1 MRQCI
6 DGKVGISGLWVGESS
21 KITPTTQPEVLERI
35 LVSDPPP
42 MSGRMPS
49 TFRGLYAAAALVL
62 IFAGLREASSLLVPV
77 VFAGFITVLL
87 APLVSHLRRFGVP
100 VPIAVPLLI
109 VGLIAIVFLVGS
121 FVGSSL
127 NEFAIAMPRYQ
138 EKVMKLVTSLT
149 DWLSNHGV
157 RTNVGKLMAS
167 VDAAKVLAVVGNA
180 LTQLA
185 SLLSYTI
192 LVILMVVFLLFDAV
206 DLPARLRLAFR
217 RPEEELERV
226 RHVASEIKHYIV
238 LKTYLCLTTSTVT
251 LIVCYVMGVDFAP
264 LWALLALILGYV
276 PNIGPIV
283 ASAPPVLLAL
293 LQKGPGP
300 MMVVLG
306 LLATLHTLVGNVIE
320 PQLLG
325 RRLGLNSF
333 VVFVSLIVWGWIWGA
348 GGMLLSVP
356 LTMTIKIML
365 ENSRDWSWLAI
376 MMGSSGRETPSARSA
391 KV

>member
-1 MRQCI
+1 M
-6 DGKVGISGLWVGESS
+6 SS
-21 KITPTTQPEVLERI
+21 REH
-35 LVSDPPP
+35 
-42 MSGRMPS
+42 S

-62 IFAGLREASSLLVPV
+62 IIAGLREASSLLVPV
-77 VFAGFITVLL
+77 VFAGFITILL
-87 APLVSHLRRFGVP
+87 APLVAHLRRFGVP
-100 VPIAVPLLI
+100 VSVAIPLLI
-109 VGLIAIVFLVGS
+109 VALIALVFLVGS

-127 NEFAIAMPRYQ
+127 NAFAVAMPRYQ
-138 EKVMKLVTSLT
+138 EKVLNLVSSFTE
-149 DWLSNHGV
+149 WLRGHGI
-157 RTNVGKLMAS
+157 RTNVATLMAS
-167 VDAAKVLAVVGNA
+167 VDAAKVLTLVGDA

-192 LVILMVVFLLFDAV
+192 LVLLMVVFLLFDAI

-238 LKTYLCLTTSTVT
+238 LKTYLCLTTGTVT
-251 LIVCYVMGVDFAP
+251 LIVLTIMGVDFAP
-264 LWALLALILGYV
+264 LWAVLALFLGYV

-300 MMVVLG
+300 MMIVLS
-306 LLATLHTLVGNVIE
+306 LLATLHTVVGNVIE

-325 RRLGLNSF
+325 RRLGLSSF

-365 ENSRDWSWLAI
+365 GNSRDWRWLAV
-376 MMGSSGRETPSARSA
+376 MMGSGSEQRSA
-391 KV
+391 SVSAKA

>member
-1 MRQCI
+1 MPLTNDQP
-6 DGKVGISGLWVGESS
+6 VGAQVVSESAPLS
-21 KITPTTQPEVLERI
+21 VRATA
-35 LVSDPPP
+35 
-42 MSGRMPS
+42 

-62 IFAGLREASSLLVPV
+62 IIAGLREASGILVPV
-77 VFAGFITVLL
+77 AFAAFITVLL
-87 APLVSHLRRFGVP
+87 APVVRLLRRYGVP
-100 VPIAVPLLI
+100 VAIAIPLL
-109 VGLIAIVFLVGS
+109 VLAVIALLVLAGS

-127 NEFAIAMPRYQ
+127 NAFAVAMPQYQ
-138 EKVMKLVTSLT
+138 EKVLDIVASLT
-149 DWLSNHGV
+149 LWLRSHGI
-157 RTNVGKLMAS
+157 RPNVTQLMAT
-167 VDAAKVLAVVGNA
+167 VNTGKVLTIVGNA

-192 LVILMVVFLLFDAV
+192 LVLLMVVFLLFDAA

-217 RPEEELERV
+217 RPEEELEQV

-251 LIVCYVMGVDFAP
+251 LIVLTILGVDFAP

-276 PNIGPIV
+276 PNIGPFV

-293 LQKGPGP
+293 LQKGPGH
-300 MMVVLG
+300 MMIVLG
-306 LLATLHTLVGNVIE
+306 LLATLHTVVGNVIE

-325 RRLGLNSF
+325 RRLGLSSF

-356 LTMTIKIML
+356 LTMTIKILL
-365 ENSRDWSWLAI
+365 ENSSEWRWLAVLTGSGAESQR
-376 MMGSSGRETPSARSA
+376 GSSPSSGGKA
-391 KV
+391 

>member
-1 MRQCI
+1 M
-6 DGKVGISGLWVGESS
+6 
-21 KITPTTQPEVLERI
+21 
-35 LVSDPPP
+35 SDPPP
-42 MSGRMPS
+42 MSSRAPS
-49 TFRGLYAAAALVL
+49 TFSGLYAAAALVL
-62 IFAGLREASSLLVPV
+62 IIAGLREASSLLVPV
-77 VFAGFITVLL
+77 MFAGFITVLL
-87 APLVSHLRRFGVP
+87 APAVSRLRRFGVP
-100 VPIAVPLLI
+100 ASIGIPLLI
-109 VGLIAIVFLVGS
+109 VAMIAVVFLVGS

-127 NEFAIAMPRYQ
+127 NAFAIAMPRYQ
-138 EKVMKLVTSLT
+138 EKVLSLVSSSTL
-149 DWLSNHGV
+149 WLQNHGI
-157 RTNVGKLMAS
+157 RTNVTTLMAS
-167 VDAAKVLAVVGNA
+167 VDAAKVLTFVGDA

-192 LVILMVVFLLFDAV
+192 LVMLMVVFLLFDAI

-251 LIVCYVMGVDFAP
+251 LIVLTVMGVDFAP
-264 LWALLALILGYV
+264 LWAVLALFLGYV

-293 LQKGPGP
+293 LQRGPGP

-365 ENSRDWSWLAI
+365 ENSRDWRWLAV
-376 MMGSSGRETPSARSA
+376 MMGSGAEKRSVGATSA
-391 KV
+391 KANAPLI